1 MRVGVFTYGMDK
13 QLTGIGRYTVELLQN
28 LRRLS
33 ADVEILL
40 LNPYPD
46 SELPLYREFE
56 QFAVPSL
63 AKLPSALTV
72 GAGVL
77 ERAARTLG
85 LDILHDPCG
94 IAPFP
99 LLGAM
104 RGAWKRV
111 VTVHDA
117 VPFLFPRLQ
126 PLLTNLTFQTR
137 VRWSRSS
144 ADAILTVSECAKRDL
159 VRCMRVP
166 ESKVHVTELGTVR
179 PTEGQIDAW
188 RKRAGE
194 LRSFGIDKQYFLFV
208 GSVNPRKNVA
218 RALIA
223 FAGLVGAGVDVLFVF
238 SGPRSRLPEDVAVQ
252 ADALQGRVVWTGY
265 MDEEQLHVLYANAA
279 CVIYPSLY
287 EGFGLP
293 VLEGMAHAVPVI
305 SSNTSSIP
313 EVAEGA
319 ALLVDPENVPA
330 IRQAMAS
337 VLAEPLLAKRLSVD
351 GYERAA
357 RFEWPRTAEKTLRVY
372 EDLLST

>member
-1 MRVGVFTYGMDK
+1 MRVGVFTYGMNE
-13 QLTGIGRYTVELLQN
+13 QLTGIGRYTVELLNN
-28 LRRLS
+28 LRRLA
-33 ADVEILL
+33 ADVEIVL

-46 SELPLYREFE
+46 SQLAMYREFE

-63 AKLPSALTV
+63 ARLPVALTA

-77 ERAARTLG
+77 EGAARTLR

-99 LLGAM
+99 LVGSVRA
-104 RGAWKRV
+104 AWKRV

-166 ESKVHVTELGTVR
+166 ESKVHVTELGTAR
-179 PTEGQIDAW
+179 PTDGQIDAW
-188 RKRAGE
+188 RGRVAE
-194 LRSFGIDKQYFLFV
+194 LRTWRIDRQYFLFV

-218 RALIA
+218 RALAA
-223 FAGLVGAGVDVLFVF
+223 FADIVGAGADVLFVF
-238 SGPRSRLPEDVAVQ
+238 AGPRSRLPEDVAVQ
-252 ADALQGRVVWTGY
+252 ATALQHRVVWTGY
-265 MDEEQLHVLYANAA
+265 LDNEQLHVLYANAA

-293 VLEGMAHAVPVI
+293 VLEGMAHGVPVI

-313 EVAEGA
+313 EVAGDA
-319 ALLVDPENVPA
+319 ALLVDPQDGA
-330 IRQAMAS
+330 ALRHAMGS
-337 VLAEPLLAKRLSVD
+337 VLGEPSLAKRLGLA

-357 RFEWPRTAEKTLRVY
+357 RFEWRRTAEKTLRVY
-372 EDLLST
+372 EGLLST